1 MALKIVDSYSESNQ
15 NNLANSQ
22 DSSSWHGQSFTG
34 DGGTLDSVK
43 FYLKKTGS
51 PTGNVVVKHVLGATY
66 EKMGK
71 LGSFEEQAEA
81 EEMIKRYGVKHFDQ
95 WIKQQ

>member
-1 MALKIVDSYSESNQ
+1 
-15 NNLANSQ
+15 
-22 DSSSWHGQSFTG
+22 
-34 DGGTLDSVK
+34 
-43 FYLKKTGS
+43 
-51 PTGNVVVKHVLGATY
+51 
-66 EKMGK
+66 MGK